1 MPLFIYRAF
10 VLVKRRI
17 LDMSRNDL
25 LVKIKRAETAAEQS
39 VEDAEKE
46 HTVAIR
52 EGDKESLSI
61 IVDARKKAESKASKD
76 LDKAKKDISKN
87 KDKVLKDGM
96 VSIEK
101 MQAESQ
107 EKSSNSAEAFVKK
120 FLESM

>member
-46 HTVAIR
+46 HTLALR

-76 LDKAKKDISKN
+76 LDKAKKNISKS

-101 MQAESQ
+101 MQTESQ
-107 EKSSNSAEAFVKK
+107 KKSSKSAEAFVKK

>member
-1 MPLFIYRAF
+1 LFIYRAF

-46 HTVAIR
+46 HTLALR

>member
-1 MPLFIYRAF
+1 MFIYRAF

-46 HTVAIR
+46 HTLALR

>member
-39 VEDAEKE
+39 VEEAEKE
-46 HTVAIR
+46 HTVALR

-101 MQAESQ
+101 MQAVSQ
-107 EKSSNSAEAFVKK
+107 ENSSNSAETFVKK

>member
-46 HTVAIR
+46 HTVALR

-76 LDKAKKDISKN
+76 LDKAKKNISKS

-107 EKSSNSAEAFVKK
+107 KKSSKSAEAFVKK

>member
-46 HTVAIR
+46 HTLALR